1 MLLASIIR
9 HRVLANVLLAVIFF
23 VGAVAYV
30 QIVREF
36 FPEFSVDVIMV
47 SVIHPG
53 ADPEETEEGI
63 SRKIEEAVDGV
74 EGIKKYQTIS
84 GEGFARA
91 LIEVKAGYELD
102 DVKERVKT
110 QVDSITNLPDDAEK
124 PIITDISIEALVLR
138 VALWGDLNERTLKEW
153 AERLK
158 DEMLELDGVSRIDVV
173 GTREYEI
180 SIEVSEEKLRQYNLS
195 FGQVSDAV
203 RASSLNLAG
212 GTIRTAGEQI
222 RLRTLGRKYTGEE
235 FASIVLMATPTGES
249 VTLDKVATVR
259 DGFTQDEVISTFN
272 GEPAAMLEVKKV
284 RSEDAIAIAETLHHF
299 VAQKQETLPEGVNLT
314 AWADMSVLIQDRIS
328 LLMRNGMIGLC
339 LVFVMLWLFLDL
351 RLSFWVALGIPI
363 SFSGAVALMWI
374 YGATINMISLFSLI
388 MVLGIIVDDA
398 IVVGEAIYVHR
409 KNGDGP
415 LMAAVNGVR
424 EVGLPVLAAVTT
436 TIIAFLP
443 LAFVPGV
450 MGKFIS
456 ILPVVVVAALLV
468 SIIECLFLLPAHLNH
483 LPDMRHDPPTGK
495 GPLGTMRRLRQRL
508 ATGLESFAENVYQ
521 PFVEKAIRWR
531 YITLA
536 VGVFVIMFTIA
547 LGQGGYIRFDVFPA
561 SDGDI
566 VIAEVEFPAGT
577 PTMMVEEALE
587 ETRAGLL
594 RLAEKTETD
603 SGDPL
608 IRQVYAVAGQT
619 RGGNDPSGGARPQPN
634 YGFMEVELLSSERRG
649 IHYEELNR
657 MWGEEVGVIAGALAQ
672 NFRVEEQGP
681 PGSPIDV
688 GLRGPDLN
696 NLIQARDLL
705 KEKLATYDGVYQI
718 DDNYRLGNNELQFSL
733 KPEGRTMG
741 LTVADLARQVY
752 AGYFGEEAVRLQRGR
767 DDVRVR
773 VRYTAEERS
782 KFSDIEN
789 VRVRTPDGREVPLF
803 SVADVKYTKGPS
815 TILRSDG
822 LRQINVTTE
831 VDPGTITAGEVL
843 GELER
848 EFLPE
853 LQARFP
859 HLTYRFEGPQT
870 DSRDAFGGLAIGF
883 PVALLGM
890 FVVIAT
896 IFRSYVQPLVI
907 MVTVPF
913 GLIGAIYAHLAMGY
927 MVTMMSI
934 FGMVA
939 LSGVVVN
946 DAIVLIERVN
956 GYIAEGMPVFD
967 ALKRGGARRF
977 RAIFLTT
984 VSTCGGLAPLILEQ
998 SMQAKF
1004 LIPMALS
1011 MAGGVA
1017 FATLLTLVLIPA
1029 MLGVLNDLRR
1039 ISHHAFT
1046 GHWPTPEEV
1055 EPARLRA
1062 IDHEEVSG
1070 DKSKDQPEFMPA
1082 DPETAVAK

>member
-9 HRVLANVLLAVIFF
+9 HRVLANVILAVILL
-23 VGAVAYV
+23 VGTVAYFK
-30 QIVREF
+30 IVREF

-63 SRKIEEAVDGV
+63 SRKIEEAIDSI

-84 GEGFARA
+84 GEGFSRA
-91 LIEVKAGYELD
+91 LIEVQPGYELD
-102 DVKERVKT
+102 VVKERVKT

-124 PIITDISIEALVLR
+124 PIITDIAIEALVMR
-138 VALWGDLNERTLKEW
+138 IALWGDLDERTLKEW
-153 AERLK
+153 AEHLK
-158 DEMLELDGVSRIDVV
+158 DEMLELDGISRIDII

-180 SIEVSEEKLRQYNLS
+180 SIELSEERLRQFNLT
-195 FGQVSDAV
+195 FAQVSDVV

-212 GTIRTAGEQI
+212 GTIRTTGEQI

-235 FASIVLMATPTGES
+235 FAKIVIVARPNGES
-249 VTLDKVATVR
+249 ITLDKVATIR
-259 DGFTQDEVISTFN
+259 DGFTQDNVVSTFN
-272 GEPAAMLEVKKV
+272 GKPAAMIVVKKV
-284 RSEDAIAIAETLHHF
+284 RTEDAIAIAETMHQF
-299 VAQKQETLPEGVNLT
+299 VKSRQETLPEGVHIT
-314 AWADMSVLIQDRIS
+314 AWSDLSILIQDRIS

-351 RLSFWVALGIPI
+351 RLSFWVAMGIPI
-363 SFSGAVALMWI
+363 SFTGAIALMWI
-374 YGATINMISLFSLI
+374 YGATINMMSLFSLI
-388 MVLGIIVDDA
+388 LVLGIIVDDA

-409 KNGDGP
+409 KNGEGP
-415 LMAAVNGVR
+415 LMAAVAGVR
-424 EVGLPVLAAVTT
+424 EVGLPVIAAVTT

-450 MGKFIS
+450 LGKFVA
-456 ILPVVVVAALLV
+456 ILPVVVVSALMISV
-468 SIIECLFLLPAHLNH
+468 VECLFLLPAHLNH
-483 LPDMRHDPPTGK
+483 LPDLSIEARKTG
-495 GPLGTMRRLRQRL
+495 GLGAPMRRVRRYLSD
-508 ATGLESFAENVYQ
+508 GLETFAERVYM
-521 PFVEKAIRWR
+521 PFVEKAIAWR
-531 YITLA
+531 YITLSVA
-536 VGVFVIMFTIA
+536 CLIVMFVFG
-547 LGQGGYIRFDVFPA
+547 LGAGGFIRFDVFPT

-566 VIAEVEFPAGT
+566 VIGEVEFPAGT
-577 PTMMVEEALE
+577 PTPVVQEALVQ
-587 ETRAGLL
+587 TRAGLQ
-594 RLAEKTETD
+594 RLQDKIKTPTGE
-603 SGDPL
+603 PL
-608 IRQVYAVAGQT
+608 VRQTYTVAGQT
-619 RGGNDPSGGARPQPN
+619 RGGNDPSGGARAMPH
-634 YGFMEVELLSSERRG
+634 YGFIEVELLGSEERA

-657 MWGEEVGVIAGALAQ
+657 MWAEEVGVIPGAIAQ

-681 PGSPIDV
+681 PGSPIDI
-688 GLRGPDLN
+688 GIRGPNLDDL
-696 NLIQARDLL
+696 ITVRDMV
-705 KEKLATYDGVYQI
+705 KAKLETYGGVYQI
-718 DDNYRLGNNELQFSL
+718 DDNYRLGNNELQFQL
-733 KPEGRTMG
+733 KPEGRTLG

-773 VRYTAEERS
+773 VRYTAAERS
-782 KFSDIEN
+782 RFADIED
-789 VRVRTPDGREVPLF
+789 VRVRTPMGSEVPLF
-803 SVADVKYTKGPS
+803 SVADVVYTKGPS
-815 TILRSDG
+815 TITRSDG
-822 LRQINVTTE
+822 LRQISVTSE
-831 VDPGTITAGEVL
+831 VDTNKITAGEVL
-843 GELER
+843 ADLNAN
-848 EFLPE
+848 F
-853 LQARFP
+853 FP
-859 HLTYRFEGPQT
+859 DLKRRYPAISYRFEGPQT

-883 PVALLGM
+883 PIALLGM

-913 GLIGAIYAHLAMGY
+913 GLIGAILAHLAMGY

-939 LSGVVVN
+939 LAGVVVN
-946 DAIVLIERVN
+946 DAIVLIERIN
-956 GYIAEGMPVFD
+956 SYIAEGMPVFE

-984 VSTCGGLAPLILEQ
+984 VSTCGGLSPLILEK
-998 SMQAKF
+998 SMQAQF

-1029 MLGVLNDLRR
+1029 LLGILNDMRR

-1055 EPARLRA
+1055 EPARLRGFS
-1062 IDHEEVSG
+1062 HEDLYG
-1070 DKSKDQPEFMPA
+1070 NKSIDQPALSPS
-1082 DPETAVAK
+1082 DPETVVAK